1 MATDYRRLEVWKGA
15 KSLAVSIYRATGSM
29 PIEERYNLV
38 SQLQRAA
45 VSVVAN
51 IAEGAG
57 RGTDLDFARFIRIA
71 QGSLSEVSALL
82 DLSVELGLVA
92 SDDLIDTQI
101 RDLQVRLSNLNQRL
115 QRDGGR
121 VREEPADYDAFPL
134 EPLSATVSD
143 RPQP

>member
-15 KSLAVSIYRATGSM
+15 KLLAVSIYRVTGTM
-29 PIEERYNLV
+29 PEGERFNLI
-38 SQLQRAA
+38 SQLQRAS

-71 QGSLSEVSALL
+71 LGSLSEVSALL
-82 DLSVELGLVA
+82 DLAVELGVIA
-92 SDDLIDTQI
+92 SNDELETEI
-101 RDLQVRLSNLNQRL
+101 RDLQVRLTNLNQRL

-121 VREEPADYDAFPL
+121 VREELAEYDASPP
-134 EPLSATVSD
+134 EPLSAIVSG